1 MHLPNKRT
9 FRGLLALASALPMA
23 LAWPALGAPSV
34 VIDVA
39 SGQILEQEEA
49 TAVWYPASVTKLM
62 TVYVALDAVRQGRLT
77 LDTPLVVSAR
87 AAKMAPSKMGFRP
100 GSEVTLRN
108 ALVMLMV
115 KSANDIAVTVAEG
128 VSGSVEAFAD
138 EMNKASATLG
148 MRKSNWVNPN
158 GLPDSRHVTSA
169 RDLAI
174 LGRALLQ
181 QFPKYANLFDIG
193 AMQLGGSITANHNG
207 MLGRYPGADGMK
219 TGFTCPAGYNLVA
232 SATHGGQK
240 LIAVVLG
247 APTPASR
254 TAKTAALLDRAFQT
268 GSPMGSLESLPSG
281 NGAPPDLRATVC
293 GHRAKAA
300 KEFMAEVEDMT
311 IPINAAPTGNPVVD
325 ALAGGRQSVSV
336 KDLARLPRPFFT
348 PVVVYAGRAPGYEGP
363 VARAR
368 PAGAP
373 IGAAAE
379 ATAYTGEKKEGS
391 DASPISQP
399 APDAKPLRGAATRS
413 TPSKP
418 QHAKAAAPEAS
429 ETPPPAKTHAAKAK
443 GKVKAAALETKK
455 PHKKQP
461 RPRRIRSTPPRIR
474 PRRARP
480 RRNTPKSSKRARP
493 TPPRP
498 ATRAARARATPANER
513 SGHGDESELGDARRK
528 PDRAPPAA
536 AAAPH
541 RADGVFGRRQD
552 DAAQSF
558 AGRAG
563 TRRHARVDQ

>member
-1 MHLPNKRT
+1 MTAPGEKWAFGHGFATFCVDLKVRSFAAILARAVKLRGTSTLKGKSWMHLPDKRI
-9 FRGLLALASALPMA
+9 FRGLLALASALPIA
-23 LAWPALGAPSV
+23 FASPARAAPSV

-49 TAVWYPASVTKLM
+49 AAVWYPASVTKLM

-77 LDTPLVVSAR
+77 FDTPLVVSAR

-115 KSANDIAVTVAEG
+115 KSANDVAVTVAEG

-138 EMNKASATLG
+138 EMNKASAALG
-148 MRKSNWVNPN
+148 MRESNWVNPN

-181 QFPKYANLFDIG
+181 QFPESANLFNIG
-193 AMQLGGSITANHNG
+193 AMQLGGRITANHNG

-281 NGAPPDLRATVC
+281 NGAPPDLRDRVC

-336 KDLARLPRPFFT
+336 RDLARLPRPFFT
-348 PVVVYAGRAPGYEGP
+348 PVVVYAGRAPGYQGP

-373 IGAAAE
+373 IGVEE
-379 ATAYTGEKKEGS
+379 ATAYTGEKSEGS
-391 DASPISQP
+391 EASPISQP
-399 APDAKPLRGAATRS
+399 APDAKPLRAAAA
-413 TPSKP
+413 K
-418 QHAKAAAPEAS
+418 HAKHAVAAAKPEAS
-429 ETPPPAKTHAAKAK
+429 DTPPPAKTHAAKAK
-443 GKVKAAALETKK
+443 GKAKVAALETKK
-455 PHKKQP
+455 PHKKTEAKAHKEHVAAHPAETGKTAPKHAEKQQKGK
-461 RPRRIRSTPPRIR
+461 
-474 PRRARP
+474 AHAG
-480 RRNTPKSSKRARP
+480 KSSDAGG
-493 TPPRP
+493 
-498 ATRAARARATPANER
+498 AGA
-513 SGHGDESELGDARRK
+513 GDA
-528 PDRAPPAA
+528 
-536 AAAPH
+536 
-541 RADGVFGRRQD
+541 GQ
-552 DAAQSF
+552 
-558 AGRAG
+558 
-563 TRRHARVDQ
+563 

>member
-1 MHLPNKRT
+1 MLLPDKRI
-9 FRGLLALASALPMA
+9 FRGLLALASALPIA
-23 LAWPALGAPSV
+23 FASPARAAPSV

-77 LDTPLVVSAR
+77 FDTPLVVSAR

-100 GSEVTLRN
+100 GSEVTLHN

-115 KSANDIAVTVAEG
+115 KSANDVAVTVAEG

-138 EMNKASATLG
+138 EMNKASAVLG
-148 MRKSNWVNPN
+148 MHESNWVNPN
-158 GLPDSRHVTSA
+158 GLPDPRHVTSA

-181 QFPKYANLFDIG
+181 QFPESASLFNIG
-193 AMQLGGSITANHNG
+193 AMQLGGRITANHNG

-281 NGAPPDLRATVC
+281 NGAPPDLRDTVC

-300 KEFMAEVEDMT
+300 KQFMAEVEDMT

-348 PVVVYAGRAPGYEGP
+348 PVVVFAGRAPGYEGP

-399 APDAKPLRGAATRS
+399 APDAKPLRGGAADDRHA
-413 TPSKP
+413 K
-418 QHAKAAAPEAS
+418 HAKAAAPEAS

-455 PHKKQP
+455 PYKKTEAKAKTEAKSHKEHAAAHPAETGKAAPKHAEKQQKGK
-461 RPRRIRSTPPRIR
+461 
-474 PRRARP
+474 AHAG
-480 RRNTPKSSKRARP
+480 KSSDAG
-493 TPPRP
+493 
-498 ATRAARARATPANER
+498 AAGA
-513 SGHGDESELGDARRK
+513 GDA
-528 PDRAPPAA
+528 
-536 AAAPH
+536 
-541 RADGVFGRRQD
+541 GQ
-552 DAAQSF
+552 
-558 AGRAG
+558 
-563 TRRHARVDQ
+563 

>member
-1 MHLPNKRT
+1 MHLPEKWT
-9 FRGLLALASALPMA
+9 FRGLLALASALPIA
-23 LAWPALGAPSV
+23 FASPSRAAPSV
-34 VIDVA
+34 VIDVV

-77 LDTPLVVSAR
+77 FDTPLVVSAR

-100 GSEVTLRN
+100 GSVVTLRN

-138 EMNKASATLG
+138 EMNRASAALG
-148 MRKSNWVNPN
+148 MRESNWVNPN
-158 GLPDSRHVTSA
+158 GLPDPRHVTSA

-181 QFPKYANLFDIG
+181 QFPESASLYNIG

-281 NGAPPDLRATVC
+281 NAAPPDLRDTVC
-293 GHRAKAA
+293 RHRAKATR
-300 KEFMAEVEDMT
+300 EFMAEVEDMT
-311 IPINAAPTGNPVVD
+311 IPISAAPTGNPVVD
-325 ALAGGRQSVSV
+325 ALAGSRQSVSV
-336 KDLARLPRPFFT
+336 RDLARLPRPFFT
-348 PVVVYAGRAPGYEGP
+348 PVVVYAGPAPGYQGP

-373 IGAAAE
+373 IGVAE
-379 ATAYTGEKKEGS
+379 ATAYTGEKSEGAE
-391 DASPISQP
+391 ASPISHV
-399 APDAKPLRGAATRS
+399 AADAKPLRGAATS
-413 TPSKP
+413 TAKHAAKHAAKNK
-418 QHAKAAAPEAS
+418 HAKAAPPPEPEADG
-429 ETPPPAKTHAAKAK
+429 TPPPEKSNAAEAAPAKGKAKVAALDAKKSHGKTEAKAHKNHAARKGHAAAGHAEKAQKSKAHAAKTSDKSGAGDK
-443 GKVKAAALETKK
+443 G
-455 PHKKQP
+455 
-461 RPRRIRSTPPRIR
+461 
-474 PRRARP
+474 
-480 RRNTPKSSKRARP
+480 
-493 TPPRP
+493 
-498 ATRAARARATPANER
+498 
-513 SGHGDESELGDARRK
+513 G
-528 PDRAPPAA
+528 
-536 AAAPH
+536 
-541 RADGVFGRRQD
+541 
-552 DAAQSF
+552 
-558 AGRAG
+558 AG
-563 TRRHARVDQ
+563 Q